1 MEPMGDQLYQ
11 IFQDGYHRAASGSP
25 LGASGLPP
33 TQAYNGSGYPP
44 ALTPINEFAA
54 PGHGFIQ
61 ANGWSPYPGSDL
73 DFPAMASRGGYSNQ
87 QLHQQQPQQPGQS
100 QQQQQQQQ
108 QLFHASEFYDG
119 ALPNFPAYPSVPS
132 VAAPDLLMQPDPF
145 AAAAG
150 SQCLDYNSPVAY
162 AGGNVWPKQELHNG
176 YQPRSVLEQE
186 DVKGMFG
193 LAQNPDQGHPFFQSN
208 SEGITDPVSPS
219 DSQPDSPRSPISVG
233 PSSVPETK
241 RKSGAAG
248 KAANGTGSGR
258 GKRKKTDEAPDPLHR
273 MVKEKERR
281 VSNNSRERM
290 RIRDINDALTELGR
304 VCMSLKPMGKANAEK
319 PQTKLGVLN
328 MAVDVIMQLEKKV
341 RDRNL
346 NPSTV
351 ALQHRTSTA
360 VPPNPSSSSAT
371 GSAPSFQNPFPPMQ
385 R

>member
-1 MEPMGDQLYQ
+1 MGDQLYQ

-25 LGASGLPP
+25 LGATGLPP
-33 TQAYNGSGYPP
+33 AQAYNGTGYPP
-44 ALTPINEFAA
+44 ALTPINEFTA

-61 ANGWSPYPGSDL
+61 TNGWSPYPGSDL

-100 QQQQQQQQ
+100 QQQQQQ
-108 QLFHASEFYDG
+108 LFHGAEFYDG
-119 ALPNFPAYPSVPS
+119 TLSNFPTYPSAPSVP
-132 VAAPDLLMQPDPF
+132 APELLMQPDPF
-145 AAAAG
+145 SAAAG
-150 SQCLDYNSPVAY
+150 SQCLDYNSSVAY
-162 AGGNVWPKQELHNG
+162 AGANVWPKQELHNG

-186 DVKGMFG
+186 DVKGVFS
-193 LAQNPDQGHPFFQSN
+193 LAQNPDQNNPFFATS
-208 SEGITDPVSPS
+208 SEGLSDPVSPS
-219 DSQPDSPRSPISVG
+219 DSHPGSPRSPVSVG
-233 PSSVPETK
+233 PSSVPESK

-248 KAANGTGSGR
+248 KAANGSGGGR
-258 GKRKKTDEAPDPLHR
+258 GKRKKTDEVADPLHR

-304 VCMSLKPMGKANAEK
+304 VCMSLRPMGKANAEK

-341 RDRNL
+341 RERNL

-351 ALQHRTSTA
+351 ALQHRSSTS
-360 VPPNPSSSSAT
+360 VPPNPSSSSAA
-371 GSAPSFQNPFPPMQ
+371 GSAPPPFQNPFPSMQ